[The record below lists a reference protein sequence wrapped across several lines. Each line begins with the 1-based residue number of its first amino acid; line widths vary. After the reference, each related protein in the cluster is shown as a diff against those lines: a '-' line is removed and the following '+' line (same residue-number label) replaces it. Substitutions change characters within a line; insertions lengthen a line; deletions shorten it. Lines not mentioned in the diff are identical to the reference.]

1 MEVLL
6 FAAWLL
12 FCLFL
17 VPLGFPGTWLMI
29 AGGVAFGYLVDG
41 ASIGAIT
48 LIGTTILALVGEVL
62 EYTVTARYTTKYGGS
77 RRAGWG
83 AILGGLVG
91 GFMGVPVPLVGPI
104 IGAFAGSFV
113 GALVF
118 EYTRHQQ
125 AETATRVATG
135 ALIGRVAATALKVA
149 LGCVMA
155 VWLVIAAMG

>member
-1 MEVLL
+1 MEILL
-6 FAAWLL
+6 FCVWLL

-29 AGGVAFGYLVDG
+29 GGGVAYSYLVPS
-41 ASIGAIT
+41 ASIGTIT
-48 LIGTTILALVGEVL
+48 LIGVTVLALIGEVL
-62 EYTVTARYTTKYGGS
+62 EYTVTARYTTRYGGS

-83 AILGGLVG
+83 AIIGGLVG
-91 GFMGVPVPLVGPI
+91 AMMGVPVPVIGSV
-104 IGAFAGSFV
+104 IGAFVGSFI

-118 EYTRHQQ
+118 EYTRTQE
-125 AETATRVATG
+125 AGTATRVAIG

-155 VWLVIAAMG
+155 VWLVIAALG

>member
-1 MEVLL
+1 MEPLL
-6 FAAWLL
+6 FGIWLL
-12 FCLFL
+12 FCLIL

-29 AGGVAFGYLVDG
+29 AGGVAYGYLVEG
-41 ASIGAIT
+41 AGIGVVT
-48 LIGTTILALVGEVL
+48 LVGTTILALIGEIG

-83 AILGGLVG
+83 AVIGGLIGAV
-91 GFMGVPVPLVGPI
+91 MGVPIPFIGSV
-104 IGAFAGSFV
+104 IGAFAGSFL

-118 EYTRHQQ
+118 EFTRHQE
-125 AETATRVATG
+125 AGTSTRVATG

-155 VWLVIAAMG
+155 VWLLVAALA